1 MRTMLP
7 CIVLKPSLLMR
18 HVYPAAIL
26 LLIARVGKALDTL
39 LNSCTLLLEA
49 LRKDS

>member
-1 MRTMLP
+1 MLS

-18 HVYPAAIL
+18 YVHPAAVL
-26 LLIARVGKALDTL
+26 LLIACVGKALNTL
-39 LNSCTLLLEA
+39 PNSCTFPLKA